1 MILFQRTSAIVSF
14 SHIFLWFIFG
24 LWWGTFQ
31 SQGVKQSIT
40 KFFLGRI
47 PTFGKPDV
55 NKLKKSVKNYV
66 LRYKWEMAI
75 DTLKHNEPMLRSV
88 RYKMRNKK
96 TTTNNFINKQANRV
110 CSVNL
115 IFQILNLWAGKWV
128 WRLPGLAFRYS
139 KYWVRL
145 LAPFSRSR
153 KSENKWRNEW
163 INKYISCSKPV
174 STSSI
179 GSVTV
184 VADWSKSFILC
195 LVPCDY

>member
-1 MILFQRTSAIVSF
+1 
-14 SHIFLWFIFG
+14 
-24 LWWGTFQ
+24 
-31 SQGVKQSIT
+31 
-40 KFFLGRI
+40 
-47 PTFGKPDV
+47 
-55 NKLKKSVKNYV
+55 
-66 LRYKWEMAI
+66 MAI
-75 DTLKHNEPMLRSV
+75 DTLKHSEPMLRSV

-153 KSENKWRNEW
+153 KSENKWTNEW

-184 VADWSKSFILC
+184 VADWSKYFICVWSRAIIKKILGIIGIIFFEIR
-195 LVPCDY
+195 DYLYKKRPYDQKYFHHCS

>member
-1 MILFQRTSAIVSF
+1 
-14 SHIFLWFIFG
+14 
-24 LWWGTFQ
+24 
-31 SQGVKQSIT
+31 
-40 KFFLGRI
+40 
-47 PTFGKPDV
+47 
-55 NKLKKSVKNYV
+55 
-66 LRYKWEMAI
+66 MAI
-75 DTLKHNEPMLRSV
+75 DTLKHSEQMLRSV
-88 RYKMRNKK
+88 KYKMRNK
-96 TTTNNFINKQANRV
+96 NNQPNKFINKQANRV

-179 GSVTV
+179 GSVTTLLIGQNILFCV
-184 VADWSKSFILC
+184 WSHATIKKILGII
-195 LVPCDY
+195 VFEIRDYLYKKRPYDQKYFHHCS